1 MVAFSKITAVVVGLS
16 TIASAVP
23 VIQPRKGFTVN
34 QVAKPLTE
42 KKTVNLP
49 AILANA
55 LAKYGATVPDHVKA
69 AAVSGSAVTTPEQ
82 YDTEY
87 LTPVTV
93 GGSTLNL
100 DFDTGSADL

>member
-1 MVAFSKITAVVVGLS
+1 MVVFSKLTAVVVGLS
-16 TIASAVP
+16 TVASAVP
-23 VIQPRKGFTVN
+23 VVQPRKGFTVN
-34 QVAKPLTE
+34 QVAKPLTD
-42 KKTVNLP
+42 KKSVNLP
-49 AILANA
+49 GLLANA
-55 LAKYGATVPDHVKA
+55 LTKYGGTVPDHVKA

-87 LTPVTV
+87 LTPVNV